1 MRGPALRSPPIV
13 RFAPARASRRSASAL
28 GLSRHLVP
36 HQSGACVLYGIAVVS
51 VRADRRRNRR
61 LRSICRGVV
70 ERRLARGIS
79 WIAANPNAGDVI
91 PGSGGCRKVRWTRQG
106 QGKRG
111 GARVI
116 YFVASGQTIWL
127 LIVYAKAK
135 FDNLPAEFLAE
146 LKREVEDE

>member
-1 MRGPALRSPPIV
+1 MRGTSSPV
-13 RFAPARASRRSASAL
+13 A
-28 GLSRHLVP
+28 
-36 HQSGACVLYGIAVVS
+36 
-51 VRADRRRNRR
+51 
-61 LRSICRGVV
+61 
-70 ERRLARGIS
+70 
-79 WIAANPNAGDVI
+79 
-91 PGSGGCRKVRWTRQG
+91 GGCRKGRWTRQG

-146 LKREVEDE
+146 LKREVEHE

>member
-1 MRGPALRSPPIV
+1 LPYDLIV
-13 RFAPARASRRSASAL
+13 LTVAET
-28 GLSRHLVP
+28 
-36 HQSGACVLYGIAVVS
+36 AVF
-51 VRADRRRNRR
+51 VRYAAEVWSDA
-61 LRSICRGVV
+61 
-70 ERRLARGIS
+70 EREAFIS

-91 PGSGGCRKVRWTRQG
+91 PGSGGCRKVRWGRQG

-127 LIVYAKAK
+127 LIVCAKAK

-146 LKREVEDE
+146 LKREVEHE